1 MLAFHKFHLYFLTHR
16 YLSSQLTQSS
26 TILFVLY
33 FILGSS
39 HTVNQRIVVWTG
51 SYQPIDGLAGDPGP
65 WVVVDAAVQG
75 EVASCVEMHF
85 GPVLFVVVLLEL

>member
-1 MLAFHKFHLYFLTHR
+1 M
-16 YLSSQLTQSS
+16 
-26 TILFVLY
+26 
-33 FILGSS
+33 
-39 HTVNQRIVVWTG
+39 NQRIVVWTG

-65 WVVVDAAVQG
+65 WVVVDAAVRG